1 VVLTFTGAFSM
12 PFNYDDSSGTRYGNL
27 LLKPEI
33 DFMPVDSFHITAGA
47 ILNYAWIKKAGEHVT
62 LDTTQDSLGIYT
74 PFNHF
79 FVAVS
84 YKWNFAQNK

>member
-1 VVLTFTGAFSM
+1 M

-74 PFNHF
+74 PSNHF